1 MTLTRRY
8 ALRRLNPFLGVLQ
21 VIESDRGRAIST
33 DGVNWEIQ
41 LYGERAV
48 GWGSLG
54 TTKQLALY
62 RFGVWSEG
70 EGLARFP
77 SPPTVDRGLAQAAGE
92 VLLEAARATQPLL
105 PLPLCD
111 RYERWLLDASPEQ
124 HPIALLAAVSGV
136 EPLALGRAPP
146 WSCALG
152 EGMVMAPGQR
162 SALEAQVRTRAGQ
175 AGRSQWFRRE
185 ADGSGMALA
194 AREAMPG
201 QRSEAYG
208 GRWLDAEAF
217 PELLLRE
224 DWEDPGE
231 AAQVADYLAGIAPR
245 LLMLPLRAETRARLE
260 QLAAAEALAVDRF
273 HRLYPRVM
281 DEAWLVRLRVEARL
295 RRGTATPWA

>member
-8 ALRRLNPFLGVLQ
+8 AVRRLNPFLGVLQ
-21 VIESDRGRAIST
+21 VIESDQGRAIST
-33 DGVNWEIQ
+33 DGVNWELQ
-41 LYGERAV
+41 LYGERSV

-62 RFGVWSEG
+62 RFGVWSEQ

-77 SPPTVDRGLAQAAGE
+77 SPPSVDRALAKAAGLA
-92 VLLEAARATQPLL
+92 LLEAARATYRLL

-111 RYERWLLDASPEQ
+111 RYERWLLDTSPEQ
-124 HPIALLAAVSGV
+124 RPIALLAAVSGA

-152 EGMVMAPGQR
+152 DETVMAPEQR
-162 SALEAQVRTRAGQ
+162 SALETQVRARAGQ
-175 AGRSQWFRRE
+175 SGRSQWFRRE

-194 AREAMPG
+194 AGEVMPG
-201 QRSEAYG
+201 QRSETYG

-224 DWEDPGE
+224 DWDDPGE
-231 AAQVADYLAGIAPR
+231 RRRVADYLAGIAPR
-245 LLMLPLRAETRARLE
+245 LLMLPLRAETRDRLE
-260 QLAAAEALAVDRF
+260 RQAATQALAVDHF

-281 DEAWLVRLRVEARL
+281 DEAWLVRLRVEAQL
-295 RRGTATPWA
+295 RRGAETAGA